1 MVTWRDMGNLSKMI
15 LRKEWIGFL
24 LCLGVLFLLT
34 LILSFQSRKQFHDQV
49 MTSTH
54 NLLSSELN
62 SIAQDNSLRLLDRDL
77 TLIDLGLPEISSDPE
92 ELLEEIIIDTLT
104 LPTVTQAFAY
114 SEKGLPIKLELGSQ
128 KNVNAI
134 AFALREDSSKP
145 FSRYEAG
152 NDFSFFF
159 KIDTIEDPFIIEV
172 LIDEQHILDEWDAID
187 RQLLKLSVLS
197 ICSGIVLL
205 FVIFQFMSKGI
216 RNREIKLEQ
225 GNQLLHRTNQKLA
238 QAYKS
243 VGLGALSGHLMHSL
257 KTPLTH
263 LQIIAKEAEEKKAI
277 DGKELQAIHGNMRDL
292 VSQSLQTLRE
302 FETKKIS
309 YQVTVAELFNQV
321 IERTHKLFENAQIS
335 VSKTNALEQIIDN
348 LQSTLLLP
356 ILNAVVENAF
366 EQDCKSK
373 VNLRVKIEGNI
384 LTIKISDTSGGIPE
398 NEQPFLFDPSKSSKK
413 GGTGLGLAIAH
424 QLAQSMEADLDL
436 SKSDKSGSVFSI
448 SFKAIKFT
456 I

>member
-1 MVTWRDMGNLSKMI
+1 
-15 LRKEWIGFL
+15 
-24 LCLGVLFLLT
+24 
-34 LILSFQSRKQFHDQV
+34 

-128 KNVNAI
+128 NNVNAI
-134 AFALREDSSKP
+134 AFALREDSSEL
-145 FSRYEAG
+145 FSRYEEG

-205 FVIFQFMSKGI
+205 FVIFQFMSVGI

-263 LQIIAKEAEEKKAI
+263 LQMIVREAKEKKEI
-277 DGKELQAIHGNMRDL
+277 DPKELQEIHGNMRDL
-292 VSQSLQTLRE
+292 VSQSLQALKE

-309 YQVTVAELFNQV
+309 YQVTIAELFNQV
-321 IERTHKLFENAQIS
+321 IERTHKLFEKAQIS

-366 EQDCKSK
+366 EQDCKSR
-373 VNLRVKIEGNI
+373 VTLSVKIEENMI
-384 LTIKISDTSGGIPE
+384 TLEISDTSGGIPE
-398 NEQPFLFDPSKSSKK
+398 NEQSFLFDPSKSSKK

-436 SKSDKSGSVFSI
+436 SKSDQSGSVFSI

-456 I
+456 S

>member
-1 MVTWRDMGNLSKMI
+1 MSKMNF
-15 LRKEWIGFL
+15 RKEWIGFL
-24 LCLGVLFLLT
+24 LCLGVFFLLT

-114 SEKGLPIKLELGSQ
+114 SEKGLPFKLELGSQ
-128 KNVNAI
+128 KNENAI
-134 AFALREDSSKP
+134 AFARREDESKP
-145 FSRYEAG
+145 FCRNEEG

-159 KIDTIEDPFIIEV
+159 KIDTIEDPFIMEV
-172 LIDEQHILDEWDAID
+172 LIEEQHILDEWDAID

-205 FVIFQFMSKGI
+205 FVIFQFMSRGI
-216 RNREIKLEQ
+216 RNREIKLEH
-225 GNQLLHRTNQKLA
+225 GNKLLHKTNQKLA

-263 LQIIAKEAEEKKAI
+263 LQMIVREAKDKKEI
-277 DGKELQAIHGNMRDL
+277 DPKELQAIHGNMRDL

-309 YQVTVAELFNQV
+309 YQVTIAELFNQV

-373 VNLRVKIEGNI
+373 VTLRVEREGDM
-384 LTIKISDTSGGIPE
+384 LTLEISDTSGGIPE

-424 QLAQSMEADLDL
+424 QLAQSMEAELTL
-436 SKSDKSGSVFSI
+436 SKSDQTGSVFKI
-448 SFKAIKFT
+448 SFKVKELAI
-456 I
+456 

>member
-1 MVTWRDMGNLSKMI
+1 
-15 LRKEWIGFL
+15 
-24 LCLGVLFLLT
+24 
-34 LILSFQSRKQFHDQV
+34 

-134 AFALREDSSKP
+134 AFAIREDSSEP

-172 LIDEQHILDEWDAID
+172 LIDEQHILGEWNAIN

-205 FVIFQFMSKGI
+205 FVIFQ
-216 RNREIKLEQ
+216 L
-225 GNQLLHRTNQKLA
+225 
-238 QAYKS
+238 
-243 VGLGALSGHLMHSL
+243 
-257 KTPLTH
+257 
-263 LQIIAKEAEEKKAI
+263 I
-277 DGKELQAIHGNMRDL
+277 D
-292 VSQSLQTLRE
+292 
-302 FETKKIS
+302 
-309 YQVTVAELFNQV
+309 
-321 IERTHKLFENAQIS
+321 
-335 VSKTNALEQIIDN
+335 
-348 LQSTLLLP
+348 
-356 ILNAVVENAF
+356 
-366 EQDCKSK
+366 
-373 VNLRVKIEGNI
+373 
-384 LTIKISDTSGGIPE
+384 
-398 NEQPFLFDPSKSSKK
+398 
-413 GGTGLGLAIAH
+413 
-424 QLAQSMEADLDL
+424 
-436 SKSDKSGSVFSI
+436 I
-448 SFKAIKFT
+448 SFSFFAFFKTF
-456 I
+456 

>member
-1 MVTWRDMGNLSKMI
+1 MGNLSKI
-15 LRKEWIGFL
+15 KLRKEWIGFL

-34 LILSFQSRKQFHDQV
+34 LILSFQSRKQFHEQV

-114 SEKGLPIKLELGSQ
+114 SEKGLPFKLELGSQ
-128 KNVNAI
+128 NNVNAI
-134 AFALREDSSKP
+134 AFALREDSSEL
-145 FSRYEAG
+145 FSRYEEG

-205 FVIFQFMSKGI
+205 FVIFQFMSVGI
-216 RNREIKLEQ
+216 RHREIKLEQ

-263 LQIIAKEAEEKKAI
+263 LQMIVREAKDKKEI
-277 DGKELQAIHGNMRDL
+277 DPKELQAIHGNMRDL

-309 YQVTVAELFNQV
+309 YQVTIAELFNQV

-373 VNLRVKIEGNI
+373 VSLSVEKEGDM
-384 LTIKISDTSGGIPE
+384 LTLEISDTSGGIPE

-424 QLAQSMEADLDL
+424 QLAQSMEAELTL
-436 SKSDKSGSVFSI
+436 SKSDQTGSVFKI
-448 SFKAIKFT
+448 SFKVKELAI
-456 I
+456 

>member
-1 MVTWRDMGNLSKMI
+1 MN

-34 LILSFQSRKQFHDQV
+34 ILLSFQSRKQFHDQV
-49 MTSTH
+49 TTSTH
-54 NLLSSELN
+54 NLLYSELN

-77 TLIDLGLPEISSDPE
+77 TLIDLGLPEISSNSD

-104 LPTVTQAFAY
+104 LPTVTQALAY
-114 SEKGLPIKLELGSQ
+114 NEKGLPIKLELGFQ
-128 KNVNAI
+128 NNLNAL
-134 AFALREDSSKP
+134 AFAKREDQSEL
-145 FSRYEAG
+145 FSRYEEG

-172 LIDEQHILDEWDAID
+172 LIDKKHILDEWDAID
-187 RQLLKLSVLS
+187 KQLLKLSVLS

-205 FVIFQFMSKGI
+205 FVIFQFMSNGI

-257 KTPLTH
+257 KTHLTH
-263 LQIIAKEAEEKKAI
+263 LQMIVREAKEKKEI
-277 DGKELQAIHGNMRDL
+277 DPKELQEIHGNMRDL
-292 VSQSLQTLRE
+292 VSQSLQALKE

-309 YQVTVAELFNQV
+309 YQVTIAELFNQV
-321 IERTHKLFENAQIS
+321 IERTHKLFEKAQIS

-373 VNLRVKIEGNI
+373 VNLRAVSYTHLTLPTI
-384 LTIKISDTSGGIPE
+384 LR
-398 NEQPFLFDPSKSSKK
+398 
-413 GGTGLGLAIAH
+413 
-424 QLAQSMEADLDL
+424 
-436 SKSDKSGSVFSI
+436 V
-448 SFKAIKFT
+448 
-456 I
+456 

>member
-1 MVTWRDMGNLSKMI
+1 MN

-34 LILSFQSRKQFHDQV
+34 ILLSFQSRKQFHDQV
-49 MTSTH
+49 TTSTH
-54 NLLSSELN
+54 NLLYSELN

-77 TLIDLGLPEISSDPE
+77 TLIDLGLPEISSNSD

-104 LPTVTQAFAY
+104 LPTVTQALAY
-114 SEKGLPIKLELGSQ
+114 NEKGLPIKLELGFQ
-128 KNVNAI
+128 NNLNAL
-134 AFALREDSSKP
+134 AFAKREDPSEL
-145 FSRYEAG
+145 FSRYEEG

-159 KIDTIEDPFIIEV
+159 KIDTIEDTFIIEV
-172 LIDEQHILDEWDAID
+172 LIDKKHILDEWDAID

-205 FVIFQFMSKGI
+205 FVIFQFMSNGI

-225 GNQLLHRTNQKLA
+225 GNQLLNRTNQKLA

-257 KTPLTH
+257 KTHLTH
-263 LQIIAKEAEEKKAI
+263 LQMIVREAKEKKEI
-277 DGKELQAIHGNMRDL
+277 DPKELQAIHGNMRDL
-292 VSQSLQTLRE
+292 VSQSLQALKE

-309 YQVTVAELFNQV
+309 YQVTIAELFNQV
-321 IERTHKLFENAQIS
+321 IERTHKLFEKAQIS

-366 EQDCKSK
+366 EQDCKSR
-373 VNLRVKIEGNI
+373 VTLSVKIEENMI
-384 LTIKISDTSGGIPE
+384 TLEISDTSGGIPE

-436 SKSDKSGSVFSI
+436 SKSDQSGSVFSI

-456 I
+456 S

>member
-1 MVTWRDMGNLSKMI
+1 MSKMNI
-15 LRKEWIGFL
+15 RKEWIGFL

-34 LILSFQSRKQFHDQV
+34 ILLSLQSRKQFHDQV
-49 MTSTH
+49 ITSTH
-54 NLLSSELN
+54 NLLYSELN

-114 SEKGLPIKLELGSQ
+114 SEKGLPFKLELGSQ
-128 KNVNAI
+128 KNENAI
-134 AFALREDSSKP
+134 AFARREDASES
-145 FSRYEAG
+145 FCRNEEG

-172 LIDEQHILDEWDAID
+172 LIEEQHILDEWDAID

-205 FVIFQFMSKGI
+205 FVIFQFMSRGI
-216 RNREIKLEQ
+216 RNREIKLEH
-225 GNQLLHRTNQKLA
+225 GNQLLHKTNQKLA

-263 LQIIAKEAEEKKAI
+263 LQMIVREAKDKKEI
-277 DGKELQAIHGNMRDL
+277 DPKELQAIHGNMRDL

-309 YQVTVAELFNQV
+309 YQVTIAELFNQV

-373 VNLRVKIEGNI
+373 VSLRVEKEGDM
-384 LTIKISDTSGGIPE
+384 LTLEISDTSGGIPE

-424 QLAQSMEADLDL
+424 QLAQSMEAELTL
-436 SKSDKSGSVFSI
+436 SKSDQTGSVFKI
-448 SFKAIKFT
+448 SFKVKELAI
-456 I
+456 

>member
-1 MVTWRDMGNLSKMI
+1 MGNLSKI
-15 LRKEWIGFL
+15 NLRKEWIGFL
-24 LCLGVLFLLT
+24 LCLGVFFLLT

-49 MTSTH
+49 VTSTH

-114 SEKGLPIKLELGSQ
+114 SEKGLPFKLELGSQ
-128 KNVNAI
+128 KNENAI
-134 AFALREDSSKP
+134 AFARREDASES
-145 FSRYEAG
+145 FCRNEEG

-172 LIDEQHILDEWDAID
+172 LIEEQHILDEWDAID

-205 FVIFQFMSKGI
+205 FVIFQFMSRGI
-216 RNREIKLEQ
+216 RNREIKLEH
-225 GNQLLHRTNQKLA
+225 GNQLLHKTNQKLA

-309 YQVTVAELFNQV
+309 YQVTIAELFNQV
-321 IERTHKLFENAQIS
+321 IDRTHKLFENAQIS
-335 VSKTNALEQIIDN
+335 VSKTNALGQIIDN

-373 VNLRVKIEGNI
+373 VNLRVKTEGNI
-384 LTIKISDTSGGIPE
+384 LTIEISDTSGGIPE

-424 QLAQSMEADLDL
+424 QLAQSMEAELTL
-436 SKSDKSGSVFSI
+436 SKSDQTGSVFKI
-448 SFKAIKFT
+448 SFKVKELAI
-456 I
+456 

>member
-1 MVTWRDMGNLSKMI
+1 MGNLSKMI

-114 SEKGLPIKLELGSQ
+114 SEKGLPIKLELGFQ
-128 KNVNAI
+128 NNLNAL
-134 AFALREDSSKP
+134 AFAKREDQSEL
-145 FSRYEAG
+145 FSRYEEG

-205 FVIFQFMSKGI
+205 FVIFQFMSNGI

-257 KTPLTH
+257 KTHLTH
-263 LQIIAKEAEEKKAI
+263 LQMIVREAKEKKEI
-277 DGKELQAIHGNMRDL
+277 DPKELQEIHGNMRDL
-292 VSQSLQTLRE
+292 VSQSLQALKE
-302 FETKKIS
+302 FETKKFS
-309 YQVTVAELFNQV
+309 YQVTIAELFNQV
-321 IERTHKLFENAQIS
+321 IERTHKLFEKAQIS
-335 VSKTNALEQIIDN
+335 VSKTNDLEQIIDN

-366 EQDCKSK
+366 EQDCKSR
-373 VNLRVKIEGNI
+373 VTLSVKIEENMI
-384 LTIKISDTSGGIPE
+384 TLEISDTSGGIPE

-424 QLAQSMEADLDL
+424 QLAQSMEAELTL
-436 SKSDKSGSVFSI
+436 SKSDQTGSVFKI
-448 SFKAIKFT
+448 SFKVKELAI
-456 I
+456 

>member
-1 MVTWRDMGNLSKMI
+1 MGNLSKI
-15 LRKEWIGFL
+15 NLRKEWIGFL
-24 LCLGVLFLLT
+24 LCLGVFFLLT

-49 MTSTH
+49 VTSTH

-114 SEKGLPIKLELGSQ
+114 SEKGLPFKLELGSQ
-128 KNVNAI
+128 KNENAI
-134 AFALREDSSKP
+134 AFARREDASES
-145 FSRYEAG
+145 FCRNEEG

-172 LIDEQHILDEWDAID
+172 LIEEQHILDEWDAID

-205 FVIFQFMSKGI
+205 FVIFQFMSRGI

-238 QAYKS
+238 QAYKN

-263 LQIIAKEAEEKKAI
+263 LQMIVGEAKEKKAI

-321 IERTHKLFENAQIS
+321 IERTHKLFEKAHIS
-335 VSKTNALEQIIDN
+335 VSKTNALEQSIDN
-348 LQSTLLLP
+348 LQSTLLLS
-356 ILNAVVENAF
+356 IINAVVENAF

-424 QLAQSMEADLDL
+424 QLAQSMEAELTL
-436 SKSDKSGSVFSI
+436 SKSDQTGSVFKI
-448 SFKAIKFT
+448 SFKVKELAI
-456 I
+456 